1 MKKERKRFVAVFA
14 AAVLAI
20 GTLTVQAEE
29 GTLPAESASEVPSL
43 PTTVD
48 LDLSGFA
55 ALDVESDTDWM
66 MTRGQQSV
74 AS

>member
-29 GTLPAESASEVPSL
+29 GTLPADFASEVPSL

-55 ALDVESDTDWM
+55 I
-66 MTRGQQSV
+66 
-74 AS
+74 

>member
-29 GTLPAESASEVPSL
+29 GTLPADFASEVPSR
-43 PTTVD
+43 
-48 LDLSGFA
+48 SMQKGN
-55 ALDVESDTDWM
+55 
-66 MTRGQQSV
+66 
-74 AS
+74 